1 MFKPMLIY
9 LRVFVFFHF
18 IQAPKSVTPL
28 QLLDDVSVTETNSSD
43 SDNNMDDV
51 SAVEELEAVPG
62 PSGISSRPVP
72 ASDLSDREP
81 DDIETKSDGHASSG
95 SDATL
100 PYCDNSDTNSNVSSR
115 DVSRDSSPYP
125 ACPDLS
131 KRRDSNT
138 NRSSDVSQ
146 ESSPCISP
154 ADFIPR
160 RSARLD
166 KGNSA
171 SRDTSPLI
179 FDADFGLRRG
189 RRRGTALKNM
199 PPYNAA
205 RDLTSFFDDNSCSNS
220 SAGGDN
226 SLTGPGTSFWQEKLG
241 TSRQSSC
248 ETGDESNFCDIS
260 KLFSNSKAADSVT
273 SAADSESIDENKEEK
288 MDIGNESNSGKP
300 DNDVIDKKLKSDFS
314 DQGDGKDSVEDM
326 DTSLSNN
333 NEKSQPDCSENMVNS
348 SKHKTDYENN
358 DSLSTEVDSLNSV
371 VLSGRRSAPTEKEAD
386 HCEMASNTEEDI
398 TKLMNPDCK
407 LPRSISGNFVVSSSD
422 KCDVDNE
429 FTPSDNEMSD
439 LTQNSVVKASIK
451 KNIDEISEEK
461 VNVKIDNK
469 QTGSGKSERNIGDQ
483 CIPEDHMQK
492 EKGVTDDTSIK
503 SEDNIFHIKSENC
516 VEYDL
521 NENSKS
527 EPEVKDVKELKTE
540 HGMDPDL
547 DEKLNIKS
555 ESITET
561 KEVTS
566 KSSYLDN
573 EDKTEVKKDIE
584 GVSADSTLKVENT
597 FSSAIK
603 QETMKMNVSVKSEN
617 GGKDKKVKSEDQ
629 KQEETKSEDEED
641 DEEEVVRISLCG
653 IVFSSFPLSF
663 VLNVEGFRKSLN
675 ISLVLCVEM

>member
-1 MFKPMLIY
+1 MLFY
-9 LRVFVFFHF
+9 LFFFHF

-28 QLLDDVSVTETNSSD
+28 QLLDDVSVTETNSSSD
-43 SDNNMDDV
+43 SDNNMDDA

-81 DDIETKSDGHASSG
+81 DDTETKSDGHASSG

-226 SLTGPGTSFWQEKLG
+226 SLTGPGTSFWREKLG

-260 KLFSNSKAADSVT
+260 KLFSNSKAADSMT

-300 DNDVIDKKLKSDFS
+300 VNDVIDKKLKSDFS

-326 DTSLSNN
+326 DTSMSND
-333 NEKSQPDCSENMVNS
+333 NEKSQPDCSENMINS
-348 SKHKTDYENN
+348 SKHKTDHENN
-358 DSLSTEVDSLNSV
+358 DPLSAKVDPLNSV
-371 VLSGRRSAPTEKEAD
+371 VLSGRRSGPTEKEVD

-398 TKLMNPDCK
+398 TKLINPDCK
-407 LPRSISGNFVVSSSD
+407 LPRSISGNFVVSTSD

-439 LTQNSVVKASIK
+439 LTQNSAVKASIK

-461 VNVKIDNK
+461 VNVKFDNMEME
-469 QTGSGKSERNIGDQ
+469 SGKSERNTGDQ
-483 CIPEDHMQK
+483 CNTEDHIQK
-492 EKGVTDDTSIK
+492 EEGVTDDTSVK
-503 SEDNIFHIKSENC
+503 SEDKVFHIKSENC
-516 VEYDL
+516 VEYDV

-527 EPEVKDVKELKTE
+527 EPEVKELKTE
-540 HGMDPDL
+540 HGMDPNL

-561 KEVTS
+561 KEVSS

-573 EDKTEVKKDIE
+573 EDKTDLKKDIE
-584 GVSADSTLKVENT
+584 GVSADSTRKVQNT
-597 FSSAIK
+597 LSSAVK
-603 QETMKMNVSVKSEN
+603 QETMKMEVSVKSEN

-629 KQEETKSEDEED
+629 KPEESKSEDEED
-641 DEEEVVRISLCG
+641 DEEEVVRISLCE
-653 IVFSSFPLSF
+653 IVFSSFLLSF
-663 VLNVEGFRKSLN
+663 VITVEWFRKS
-675 ISLVLCVEM
+675 